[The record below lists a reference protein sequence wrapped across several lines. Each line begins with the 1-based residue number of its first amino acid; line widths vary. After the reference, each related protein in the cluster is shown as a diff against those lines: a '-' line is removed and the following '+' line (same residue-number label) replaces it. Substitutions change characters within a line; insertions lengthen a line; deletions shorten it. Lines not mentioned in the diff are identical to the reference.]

1 VGIDARGCGVGRSAA
16 RAKGAA
22 IILKK
27 YIASLL
33 SRIFVDLHSSARKW
47 TPIGYAWANSLR
59 AKKSGFLM
67 YSTEPNRSGENDCNN
82 SFARRHAT

>member
-33 SRIFVDLHSSARKW
+33 SRIFGDLHSSARKW
-47 TPIGYAWANSLR
+47 TPIGYARANSLR
-59 AKKSGFLM
+59 AKKSVFL
-67 YSTEPNRSGENDCNN
+67 YFQYIRAEQIRGK
-82 SFARRHAT
+82 RRAQCGIAY

>member
-16 RAKGAA
+16 RANGAA

-33 SRIFVDLHSSARKW
+33 SRIFGDLHSSARK
-47 TPIGYAWANSLR
+47 
-59 AKKSGFLM
+59 
-67 YSTEPNRSGENDCNN
+67 
-82 SFARRHAT
+82 

>member
-33 SRIFVDLHSSARKW
+33 SRIFGDLHSSARKW
-47 TPIGYAWANSLR
+47 TPNGYAWANSLP

-67 YSTEPNRSGENDCNN
+67 YSTEPNRSGENDARG
-82 SFARRHAT
+82 FARRHAT

>member
-33 SRIFVDLHSSARKW
+33 SRIFGDLHSSARK
-47 TPIGYAWANSLR
+47 
-59 AKKSGFLM
+59 
-67 YSTEPNRSGENDCNN
+67 
-82 SFARRHAT
+82 

>member
-1 VGIDARGCGVGRSAA
+1 MGIDARGCGVGRSAA

-47 TPIGYAWANSLR
+47 TPIGYARANSLR
-59 AKKSGFLM
+59 AKKSGFLYIRAEQM
-67 YSTEPNRSGENDCNN
+67 RGK
-82 SFARRHAT
+82 RLQ